1 MDAKRT
7 VIMTVVLLAVGLEPS
22 YAAMPFGRL
31 MPLHYGPD
39 DIRTVVVPQTEKKL
53 AFSSLP
59 QNSLSTSRRSAAPAP
74 GKVGTVTFRDLD
86 AFWPFLEIAR
96 L

>member
-1 MDAKRT
+1 MDAKRIL
-7 VIMTVVLLAVGLEPS
+7 IMTVVLLAVGTETS

-53 AFSSLP
+53 SFSSLP
-59 QNSLSTSRRSAAPAP
+59 KNSLSTSRLSPAPAP
-74 GKVGTVTFRDLD
+74 GRVGLVTFGDLD

-96 L
+96 F